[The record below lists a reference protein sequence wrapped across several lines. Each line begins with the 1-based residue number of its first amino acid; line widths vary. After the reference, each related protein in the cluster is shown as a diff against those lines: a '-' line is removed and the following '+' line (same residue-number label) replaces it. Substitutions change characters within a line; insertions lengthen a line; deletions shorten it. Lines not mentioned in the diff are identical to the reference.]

1 MAANRIK
8 GITIEIDGDVTGLNK
23 ALESTN
29 KSLRNTQSALRD
41 VNKLLKLDPKNT
53 ELLKQK
59 QELLQKA
66 VADTKEKLDK
76 EKEALRQLKEADQ
89 TPEVKEQQDALQREI
104 AETEQ
109 KLKNAKDELK
119 DFGSVGKQQMKA
131 VSDEVKAVG
140 GHIKD
145 FGTNV
150 TKYVTTAI
158 VGIGTASIA
167 AFREVDKGYDNII
180 KKTGATG
187 EALEGMKDILDNIV
201 TTIPTDF
208 ETAGNAIGE
217 VNTRF
222 GVTGD
227 ELESLSGKFIKFSEL
242 NDTDVSDSIDKVQK
256 ALEAYGLEGAAE
268 AEAYLDRLNKVGQD
282 TGASVDK
289 LAEGIVTNATAFQE
303 MGLGIEQATIFMGQL
318 EKSGVDA
325 DKVLGGLKKA
335 LKKATD
341 EGISLDDALDWLQK
355 TVEEGTFSMSG
366 LSEMYEYFGKNAADE
381 VFRAVQNGTLDFRDL
396 KGAIDDVSGS
406 VDETFAN
413 TQDPL
418 DEFTKALNGAKLVGY
433 DLGSVLLTTLT
444 PILQQVSEYMKTLK
458 EKWDE
463 LDPSTQDMI
472 VKAALIAAA
481 IGPIITMAGA
491 LVMVIGALISPIGL
505 VVLAIAAVIAIGVA
519 LYKNWDTIKEA
530 AQTFKDNLIGD
541 FTILKDFIV
550 DTFTA
555 VKDFFTNTWNSI
567 KEKTSETWDN
577 IKNKI
582 EENGGGIEGIIKT
595 AVQGYEDLWQGCFD
609 KLDELTGGKL
619 TDIYNWFNDKF
630 TAIKDF
636 VSGIVEDLKGIFDFE
651 WSLPNLKLPHISW
664 DWTDVG
670 GLLSIPTFSVDWY
683 KKAYDTPYLF
693 TTPTIMHGRGFGDG
707 GGSGEI
713 VYGRDQLM
721 RDIAAASSGETT
733 INVYATPGMNVNE
746 LADKVSDR
754 LAQLQRQKEAVYA

>member
-8 GITIEIDGDVTGLNK
+8 GITIQIDGDVTGLNK

-29 KSLRNTQSALRD
+29 KSLRNTQTALRD

-66 VADTKEKLDK
+66 VTDTKEKLDK

-104 AETEQ
+104 IETEQ
-109 KLKNAKDELK
+109 KLKSAEDELK
-119 DFGSVGKQQMKA
+119 NFGSVGKQQMKA

-145 FGTNV
+145 FGANV

-187 EALEGMKDILDNIV
+187 EALESMKDSLNNIV

-222 GVTGD
+222 GLTGE
-227 ELESLSGKFIKFSEL
+227 ELEQLSGQFIKFSKL
-242 NDTDVSDSIDKVQK
+242 NDTDITDSIDKVQK
-256 ALEAYGLEGAAE
+256 ALAAYGLEGAAE
-268 AEAYLDRLNKVGQD
+268 AEAYLDRLNKTGQD
-282 TGASVDK
+282 TGISVDK
-289 LAEGIVTNATAFQE
+289 LADGIINNATAFQE
-303 MGLGIEQATIFMGQL
+303 MGLGIDHATIFMGQL
-318 EKSGVDA
+318 EKSGANVDT
-325 DKVLGGLKKA
+325 VLGGLKKA
-335 LKKATD
+335 LKKATE
-341 EGISLDDALDWLQK
+341 EGKPLSDALAELQWAVDNSD
-355 TVEEGTFSMSG
+355 TSLEA
-366 LSEMYEYFGKNAADE
+366 LNAAYELFGRNGADVARE
-381 VFRAVQNGTLDFRDL
+381 LQNGAIDFTNL
-396 KGAIDDVSGS
+396 AGAIDDVGGS
-406 VDETFAN
+406 VNETFAN
-413 TQDPL
+413 TQDPI

-433 DLGSVLLTTLT
+433 DLGATLLTTLQ
-444 PILQQVSEYMKTLK
+444 PVLEKVSEIMKTLK
-458 EKWDE
+458 EKWDQ

-481 IGPIITMAGA
+481 IGPILMMVGT
-491 LVMVIGALISPIGL
+491 LVTVIGALISPIGL
-505 VVLAIAAVIAIGVA
+505 VVLAIGAAIAAGVL
-519 LYKNWDTIKEA
+519 LYENWDKVKEA
-530 AQTFKDNLIGD
+530 AKAFKDNLIND
-541 FTILKDFIV
+541 FNLFKDGFINI
-550 DTFTA
+550 FTSI
-555 VKDFFTNTWNSI
+555 KDFFT
-567 KEKTSETWDN
+567 ETWDN
-577 IKNKI
+577 IKQKTTEAWDNIKSKV
-582 EENGGGIEGIIKT
+582 EENGGGIKGIIKT
-595 AVQGYEDLWQGCFD
+595 AVEGYQELWENCFT

-683 KKAYDTPYLF
+683 KKAYETPYLF
-693 TTPTIMHGRGFGDG
+693 TTPTIMNGRGFGDG

-721 RDIAAASSGETT
+721 QDIAAASMGETV

>member
-8 GITIEIDGDVTGLNK
+8 GITIQIDGDVTGLNK

-29 KSLRNTQSALRD
+29 KSLRNTQTALRD

-104 AETEQ
+104 IETEQ
-109 KLKNAKDELK
+109 KLKSAEDELK
-119 DFGSVGKQQMKA
+119 NFGSVGKQQMKA

-145 FGTNV
+145 FGANV

-167 AFREVDKGYDNII
+167 AFKEVDKGYDNII

-187 EALEGMKDILDNIV
+187 EALESMKDSLNNIV

-222 GVTGD
+222 GLTGE
-227 ELESLSGKFIKFSEL
+227 ELEQLSGQFIKFSKL

-256 ALEAYGLEGAAE
+256 ALAAYGLEGAGE
-268 AEAYLDRLNKVGQD
+268 AEAYLDRLNKTGQD
-282 TGASVDK
+282 TGISVDK
-289 LAEGIVTNATAFQE
+289 LADGIINNAAAFQE
-303 MGLGIEQATIFMGQL
+303 MGLGIDHATIFMGQL
-318 EKSGVDA
+318 EKSGVNVDT
-325 DKVLGGLKKA
+325 VLGGLRKA
-335 LKKATD
+335 LKNAAN
-341 EGISLDDALDWLQK
+341 EGKPLSDALAELQWNIENSDTSLDALNA
-355 TVEEGTFSMSG
+355 T
-366 LSEMYEYFGKNAADE
+366 YELFGRNGAEIATAIE
-381 VFRAVQNGTLDFRDL
+381 NGTLDFTNL
-396 KGAIDDVSGS
+396 AGAIDDVGGS
-406 VDETFAN
+406 VTETFAN
-413 TQDPL
+413 TQDPI
-418 DEFTKALNGAKLVGY
+418 DQFTLALNNAKLVGY
-433 DLGSVLLTTLT
+433 DLGATLLTTLT
-444 PILQQVSEYMKTLK
+444 PVLEKASEIMKTLK

-481 IGPIITMAGA
+481 IGPILMMVGT
-491 LVMVIGALISPIGL
+491 LVTVIGALISPIGL
-505 VVLAIAAVIAIGVA
+505 VVLAIGAAIAAGVL
-519 LYKNWDTIKEA
+519 LYENWDKVKEA
-530 AQTFKDNLIGD
+530 AKAFKDNLLND
-541 FTILKDFIV
+541 FNLFKDGFVNI
-550 DTFTA
+550 FTSI
-555 VKDFFTNTWNSI
+555 KDFFTQTWDNI
-567 KEKTSETWDN
+567 KQKTQETWDN
-577 IKNKI
+577 IKSKI
-582 EENGGGIEGIIKT
+582 EENGGGIKGIIKT
-595 AVQGYEDLWQGCFD
+595 AVEGYEELWRNCFT

-693 TTPTIMHGRGFGDG
+693 TTPTIMNGRGFGDG

-721 RDIAAASSGETT
+721 QDIAAASMGETV

-746 LADKVSDR
+746 LADRVSDR